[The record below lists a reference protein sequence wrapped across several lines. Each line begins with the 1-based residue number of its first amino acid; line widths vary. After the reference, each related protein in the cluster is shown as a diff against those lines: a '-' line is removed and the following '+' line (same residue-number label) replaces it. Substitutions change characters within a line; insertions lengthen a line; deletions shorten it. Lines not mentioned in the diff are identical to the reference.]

1 VISSPKFQGM
11 RPEVFNAQT
20 VSLSPDCTV
29 LVDHSDPKLVRVF
42 ETTTGKEM
50 GKPIQHVLD
59 VMSVSVNRW
68 GSSVQ
73 RKCVIQDRNRDL
85 YIVPVA
91 QPLQGGK
98 EPVPFKLGTMCDSAV
113 WNTET
118 DMLAAVL
125 DGKLVVW
132 YYPNVVFIDR
142 DLVNQTKMVKDAS
155 DLGKDPQL
163 VHFHGMHVTV
173 RRTDGAHL
181 SSAVSPYPI
190 ALYGIV
196 ARNMWEHAIHLCRYV
211 KDKTLWACL
220 AVMALAEKE
229 LSTAEVAFA
238 AIDEVGKLQYVLAIK
253 DIPTVE
259 GRNAELSLWRRR
271 PDEAEHILLGAKL
284 IYRAIDMNMR
294 LFKWERALEL
304 AVHHQ
309 THLDTVLGMR
319 QRYMAGMGRE
329 EEEASPFAKYKEGVE
344 INWETIKMKVEAEKE
359 KEAKRPGAR
368 PYQE

>member
-1 VISSPKFQGM
+1 VRGYIQDTVNYIQLSEKYFLMVDNSGLTIYSYEGRAISAPKFQGM

-42 ETTTGKEM
+42 ETTTGKEV

-68 GSSVQ
+68 GSSIQ

-85 YIVPVA
+85 YVVPVA
-91 QPLQGGK
+91 QPLQVESEEWSETWYETVLKIEPNSTQVVQWRLISLTALQGGK
-98 EPVPFKLGTMCDSAV
+98 EPAPFKLGTMCDSAA

-118 DMLAAVL
+118 DMLAAVM

-163 VHFHGMHVTV
+163 LHFHGMHATV

-253 DIPTVE
+253 EIPTVE

-271 PDEAEHILLGAKL
+271 PDEAEHILLAAKL
-284 IYRAIDMNMR
+284 VYRAIDMNMR
-294 LFKWERALEL
+294 LFRCA
-304 AVHHQ
+304 
-309 THLDTVLGMR
+309 
-319 QRYMAGMGRE
+319 
-329 EEEASPFAKYKEGVE
+329 
-344 INWETIKMKVEAEKE
+344 
-359 KEAKRPGAR
+359 
-368 PYQE
+368 